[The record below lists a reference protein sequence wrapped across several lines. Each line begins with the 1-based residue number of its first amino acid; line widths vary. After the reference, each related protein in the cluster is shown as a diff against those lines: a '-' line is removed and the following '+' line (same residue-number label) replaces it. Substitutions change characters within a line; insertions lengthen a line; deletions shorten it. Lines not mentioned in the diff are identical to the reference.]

1 MNVRTLLFA
10 RPNRNDWEGR
20 GQEEPQVPQETSR
33 VHIDAVA
40 FAISAVDVGMHWTLM
55 LPATDCFISFM
66 SRMILSIC
74 MYTLARTYRPKYY
87 VVRLYSHMD
96 DCVAANWQPER
107 RNLRLC
113 CGPGFNSHLWC
124 GWSTDNISEYTY
136 VFTLRTDG
144 LRGKRT
150 DGQLQRILSAGIVIK
165 QLRPLMHGTA

>member
-1 MNVRTLLFA
+1 MRGQTVTI
-10 RPNRNDWEGR
+10 GR
-20 GQEEPQVPQETSR
+20 GGGQEEPQVPQETSR

-66 SRMILSIC
+66 SRMILFIC

-87 VVRLYSHMD
+87 VRLYSHMYG
-96 DCVAANWQPER
+96 CTAANWQPER

-113 CGPGFNSHLWC
+113 CGPGFNSHLRC

-150 DGQLQRILSAGIVIK
+150 DNFKGFY
-165 QLRPLMHGTA
+165 PLELLLNNCGRSCMAQHKGLLHK